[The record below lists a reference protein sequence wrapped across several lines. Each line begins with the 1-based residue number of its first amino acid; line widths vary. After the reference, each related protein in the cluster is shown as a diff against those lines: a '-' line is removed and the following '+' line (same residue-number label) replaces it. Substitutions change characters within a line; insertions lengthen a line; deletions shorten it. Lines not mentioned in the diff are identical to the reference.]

1 MSTPKRST
9 RQTSNL
15 PAQSLEFEKL
25 ITGLKKEIF
34 SKFET
39 EISSL
44 KNCLNTLSSQ
54 FTRLEDKI
62 SSLQSKSEEHDQ
74 AIKKLSESIGTVKK
88 ELSSDILEEVVQR
101 VQRQQNL
108 IFTGIP
114 ESSFGT
120 HEERNSHDQ
129 KAVEEVLDTIGMG
142 QKGNSFRLSRIG
154 KPRSDRP
161 RLLKVDCQISSIKN
175 EILRKAKV
183 LRKSAS
189 LRKVFINE
197 DRTPFQQLEWRL
209 LRQKLKQRKD
219 SGEDVVIYRNKV
231 MLRSEVQGFHEEF

>member
-1 MSTPKRST
+1 M
-9 RQTSNL
+9 
-15 PAQSLEFEKL
+15 
-25 ITGLKKEIF
+25 
-34 SKFET
+34 
-39 EISSL
+39 
-44 KNCLNTLSSQ
+44 
-54 FTRLEDKI
+54 
-62 SSLQSKSEEHDQ
+62 
-74 AIKKLSESIGTVKK
+74 
-88 ELSSDILEEVVQR
+88 
-101 VQRQQNL
+101 
-108 IFTGIP
+108 
-114 ESSFGT
+114 
-120 HEERNSHDQ
+120 
-129 KAVEEVLDTIGMG
+129 EEVLDTIGMG